1 MTIEQL
7 RAAVEAAET
16 AFQEARTGY
25 QAEQTRVAE
34 ATAEDDLVALRAAF
48 DASGTALEDAATE
61 LERCKANLADGER
74 RQKLIDDNPVVA
86 RASIPGVRTVEPPTY
101 GPESGETHS
110 FFADAYRYKENADPV
125 ARERLERHGRQNVE
139 AMQRSA
145 EREGQRR
152 RDIAARSGFEMPV
165 DSYQFRD
172 VGTGAFA
179 GLTIPQYLVDLFAP
193 YARAGAPTLNMIA
206 RKLPLPEKGMTL
218 NISRATTGTAVAAQA
233 SENTGVQETDF
244 DDTLLTINVNTYAGQ
259 QDVSRQALERSEMV
273 DAVIYQDLTMAYFT
287 KLDDA
292 IWNGAGSSGTHLG
305 ILATS
310 GIIAVS
316 YTDASP
322 TVPELYPKESDVIQ
336 QINASVFAPATAIV
350 MAPRRWGWIEAALDS
365 SNRPL
370 VVPDASTAYNPI
382 AVGDA
387 ASYGQVVGKWH
398 GLPVVTDG
406 NLPLTNG
413 AGTNEDVIGTVSG
426 YNLLFWQEGDGM
438 PRQLRFEQSNA
449 PQSIRLAV
457 WGYSAFSAG
466 RYPAASGKVSGTG
479 LTAPTF

>member
-7 RAAVEAAET
+7 RAAVDAAEN
-16 AFQEARTGY
+16 AFQEARTAY

-34 ATAEDDLVALRAAF
+34 ASAEDDLVALRTAF

-61 LERCKANLADGER
+61 LERCKSNLADGER
-74 RQKLIDDNPVVA
+74 RQKLIDDNPATA
-86 RASIPGVRTVEPPTY
+86 RAAAGTLRTVEPPVY
-101 GPESGETHS
+101 GPESGESRS
-110 FFADAYRYKENADPV
+110 FFEDAYRMAEMHDSTAG
-125 ARERLERHGRQNVE
+125 ERLERHGRHNLEQMRAKGV
-139 AMQRSA
+139 QL
-145 EREGQRR
+145 
-152 RDIAARSGFEMPV
+152 
-165 DSYQFRD
+165 RD

-179 GLTIPQYLVDLFAP
+179 GLTVPVYLIDMFAP
-193 YARAGAPTLNMIA
+193 LARAGAPTLNMIA

-273 DAVIYQDLTMAYFT
+273 DAVIYQDLVAAYFT
-287 KLDDA
+287 TVNAA
-292 IWNGAGSSGTHLG
+292 IINGAGTSGTHLG
-305 ILATS
+305 IRSVS
-310 GIIAVS
+310 GINAVT

-322 TVPELYPKESDVIQ
+322 TVPELYPKGADAVQ
-336 QINASVFAPATAIV
+336 RINANVFAPATGWV
-350 MAPRRWGWIEAALDS
+350 MHPSRWGWMEAALDS

-370 VVPDASTAYNPI
+370 IVPDATTAFNPI

-387 ASYGQVVGKWH
+387 AAYGQVVGKWH

-406 NLPLTNG
+406 NILTTIG
-413 AGTNEDVIGTVSG
+413 AGTNQDTILAVSG
-426 YNLLFWQEGDGM
+426 YNLLFWQENDGM
-438 PRQLRFEQSNA
+438 PRQLKFEQSNA

-457 WGYSAFSAG
+457 FSYSAFSAG
-466 RYPAASGKVSGTG
+466 RYPAASSTIDGTG
-479 LTAPTF
+479 LTAATF